1 MTGHPSGATT
11 PAVRHAIAG
20 LVLAA
25 GASRR
30 MGRPK
35 ALLALDASGVT
46 FARAVCDRL
55 TMAAISPIVVVTRA
69 DLRDALAAA
78 LPGISLVVNP
88 DPGRGQLSSLLAGME
103 VVGPCDAVLVTLVD
117 LPLFQPSTVTALVAQ
132 WRATR
137 APLVRPVHEG
147 RNGHPAIFGRALL
160 DALRGADLTAGAK
173 PVIGRFLADAVGVP
187 VDDPGTVDDI
197 DTPEAYDRLTRG

>member
-1 MTGHPSGATT
+1 MSSHRPGTTTAATRQT
-11 PAVRHAIAG
+11 IAG

-46 FARAVCDRL
+46 FARAICDRL
-55 TMAAISPIVVVTRA
+55 TTAAVSPIVVVTRA
-69 DLRDALAAA
+69 DLRDALAAG
-78 LPGISLVVNP
+78 LPGIRLVVNP
-88 DPGRGQLSSLLAGME
+88 DPDRGQLSSLLAGLD
-103 VVGPCDAVLVTLVD
+103 VLGPCDAVLVTLVD
-117 LPLFQPSTVTALVAQ
+117 LPLFQSSTVTSLLAR
-132 WRATR
+132 WRDTR

-160 DALRGADLTAGAK
+160 DALRVADIAAGAK
-173 PVIGRFLADAVGVP
+173 PVMDRFLANAVSVP
-187 VDDPGTVDDI
+187 VDDPGTVEDI
-197 DTPEAYDRLTRG
+197 DTPDAYDRLTRS